1 MISSKKNIEFVHA
14 DASVFLFENVEANSV
29 QLVYLDPPF
38 FSGKVH
44 SQYNKNEE
52 RILSFSD
59 LWNNRKEYLDFMK
72 NLLILCKEKMNEAA
86 LIFLHCDTYA
96 NHHLRLLLDEVFGE
110 ESFIN
115 EIIWAYKRWSNS
127 SNKLLDSHQT
137 IWVYSKTKKYK
148 FKKIFSEYS
157 PTTNIDQIL
166 QQRKRDEKG
175 VVVYKRDDNNNLV
188 SVKKKE
194 GVPLRDVWEIPYLNP
209 KAKERVGYPT
219 QKPIELLKRIIDV
232 SCDAGDFI
240 LDPCCGSG
248 SLGIAAYLNNC
259 KYLGLDIN
267 PDAIKICNERLLD
280 FSVSKSQVANADYS
294 KFMQLEDEIR
304 KFIVKIQASPIE
316 RNKGL
321 DAVLSSEEGLVGI
334 RFQRKNESIFETV
347 TLIKQA
353 SSTKPLARLIVVKT
367 HDSELLDYQ
376 VPNDFSDVLIINS
389 LEYTFSRIIKNG
401 ASFCQNKL
409 QG

>member
-1 MISSKKNIEFVHA
+1 M
-14 DASVFLFENVEANSV
+14 
-29 QLVYLDPPF
+29 
-38 FSGKVH
+38 
-44 SQYNKNEE
+44 
-52 RILSFSD
+52 
-59 LWNNRKEYLDFMK
+59 
-72 NLLILCKEKMNEAA
+72 
-86 LIFLHCDTYA
+86 
-96 NHHLRLLLDEVFGE
+96 
-110 ESFIN
+110 
-115 EIIWAYKRWSNS
+115 
-127 SNKLLDSHQT
+127 
-137 IWVYSKTKKYK
+137 
-148 FKKIFSEYS
+148 
-157 PTTNIDQIL
+157 
-166 QQRKRDEKG
+166 QQRERDKRG
-175 VVVYKRDDNNNLV
+175 IVIYKRDDNNNLV

-248 SLGIAAYLNNC
+248 SLGIASYLNNC

-267 PDAIKICNERLLD
+267 PDAIKICNERLFN
-280 FSVSKSQVANADYS
+280 FSVSKSQVTNADYS
-294 KFMQLEDEIR
+294 KFMQLDDEIR
-304 KFIVKIQASPIE
+304 NFILKIQDSPIE

-353 SSTKPLARLIVVKT
+353 SSKKPLARLIVVKT

-376 VPNDFSDVLIINS
+376 VPDDFSDVLIIDS

-401 ASFCQNKL
+401 GSLFQN
-409 QG
+409 